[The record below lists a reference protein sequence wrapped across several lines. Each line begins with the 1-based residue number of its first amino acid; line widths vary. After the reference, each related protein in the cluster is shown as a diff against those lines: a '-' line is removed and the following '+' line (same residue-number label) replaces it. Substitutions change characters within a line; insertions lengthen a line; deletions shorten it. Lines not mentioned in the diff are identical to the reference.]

1 MRILRLFTVI
11 LFVFALLGFLV
22 ATNVRFVTNASLL
35 YSYGFEKYDI
45 QTNTGI
51 EHDELMS
58 AAQQIRDYFNGTDE
72 YISISVVKNGVSVLN
87 LFNER
92 EVLHMKDVKSLMKL
106 VYRIQEISGIYLIFF
121 SLTGLLLCK
130 RKFLP
135 ILAKCSAIGGFVTFG
150 LVVFVGLISFVGFSN
165 LFTAFHVVSFS
176 NDLWILDP
184 RTDYLIRMFPEGF
197 FFDAT
202 LWIGIAT
209 IVEAGLVALIALI
222 TLKRLAKNTTT

>member
-1 MRILRLFTVI
+1 MRILGLFTLT
-11 LFVFALLGFLV
+11 LFVLALLGFLV
-22 ATNVRFVTNASLL
+22 TTNVRFVTNNSMF

-51 EHDELMS
+51 EHSELMS

-72 YISISVVKNGVSVLN
+72 YISISVVKNGVRVLN

-92 EVLHMKDVKSLMKL
+92 EVLHMKDVKVLMKL
-106 VYRIQEISGIYLIFF
+106 AYRTQEITGTYMVIF
-121 SLTGLLLCK
+121 SLAGLLLWK
-130 RKFLP
+130 KKFLP
-135 ILAKCSAIGGFVTFG
+135 TLARYSVIGGFVTVG
-150 LVVFVGLISFVGFSN
+150 LVLFVGLISFVGFSN

-209 IVEAGLVALIALI
+209 ILEASLVVLIALT
-222 TLKRLAKNTTT
+222 TLKKRAKTTIA

>member
-1 MRILRLFTVI
+1 MRILRLFAII

-22 ATNVRFVTNASLL
+22 ATNVRFVTNTSLL

-51 EHDELMS
+51 KHDELMS

-72 YISISVVKNGVSVLN
+72 YISISVVKNGVRVLN

-106 VYRIQEISGIYLIFF
+106 VYRIQEISGMYLIFF
-121 SLTGLLLCK
+121 SLAGLLLCK

-135 ILAKCSAIGGFVTFG
+135 ILARCSAIGGFVTVG
-150 LVVFVGLISFVGFSN
+150 LVVFVGLMSFVGFSN

-222 TLKRLAKNTTT
+222 TLKRLAKNTTA